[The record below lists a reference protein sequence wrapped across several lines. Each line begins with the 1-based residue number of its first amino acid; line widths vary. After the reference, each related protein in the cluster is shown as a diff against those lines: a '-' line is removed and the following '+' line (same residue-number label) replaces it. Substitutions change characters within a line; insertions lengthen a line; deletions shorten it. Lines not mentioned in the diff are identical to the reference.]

1 MRIGVCG
8 GTFDPFH
15 RGHLEPL
22 LSIRDAMQWDRVLYV
37 PAAVQPFKKDR
48 QAVSGYHRHAMA
60 VLATESREGIDVS
73 LIELERAGV
82 SYTVDTLRE
91 LRTLHPE
98 ASFDWVIGE
107 DNVAELD
114 RWKSIEGILEMANFV
129 VLTRPEGEAKDEGA
143 EVPDALEGLVCDG
156 GERPAHG
163 AIVYVSNEAVS
174 VSSTDIRR
182 RIGAGEAIDDL
193 VDPRVA
199 RYIQHY
205 GLYRK
210 GQS

>member
-22 LSIRDAMQWDRVLYV
+22 LSIRDSMRWDRVLYV
-37 PAAVQPFKKDR
+37 PAAVQPFKTGR
-48 QAVSGYHRHAMA
+48 RSASPYHRYAMA
-60 VLATESREGIDVS
+60 VLATEPHEGVEVS
-73 LIELERAGV
+73 LIELEREGV
-82 SYTVDTLRE
+82 SYTVDTLGE
-91 LRTLHPE
+91 LRAAFPG

-107 DNVAELD
+107 DNVAGLG
-114 RWKSIEGILEMANFV
+114 RWKAVETILEMANFV
-129 VLTRPEGEAKDEGA
+129 VLSRPHGQDEPPGTS
-143 EVPDALEGLVCDG
+143 DGLDDLVCDT

-163 AIVYVSNEAVS
+163 AIVYVANETVS
-174 VSSTDIRR
+174 VSSTDIRKR
-182 RIGAGEAIDDL
+182 VGAGEPIDDL

-199 RYIQHY
+199 HYIHHY
-205 GLYRK
+205 RLYRK